1 MRDQEGMM
9 KCGNHPLDPAGKRR
23 LDRLVR
29 QDWTK
34 YRESRATTTWQG
46 EEKEE
51 GRRKKK
57 ESERGR

>member
-1 MRDQEGMM
+1 MRQSL
-9 KCGNHPLDPAGKRR
+9 LDPVGKRR

-29 QDWTK
+29 QDETQD
-34 YRESRATTTWQG
+34 RESRAKTWLG